1 MAHTQ
6 VADTQVAVVAALV
19 VLAGTTIRKEAM
31 QVLVLAGMEV
41 LEFNPTSMEPQCF
54 TAAAAV
60 VIPNMLRTISDS
72 PYDREALGVQV
83 EVGMAFKNH
92 TSMLMRHF
100 LLLMAQSILVGVGAE
115 VEVDLLSI
123 R

>member
-1 MAHTQ
+1 MGP
-6 VADTQVAVVAALV
+6 ADTQVAVVAALV

-54 TAAAAV
+54 TAAVAV
-60 VIPNMLRTISDS
+60 VIPNMLRTV
-72 PYDREALGVQV
+72 YDREALGVQV